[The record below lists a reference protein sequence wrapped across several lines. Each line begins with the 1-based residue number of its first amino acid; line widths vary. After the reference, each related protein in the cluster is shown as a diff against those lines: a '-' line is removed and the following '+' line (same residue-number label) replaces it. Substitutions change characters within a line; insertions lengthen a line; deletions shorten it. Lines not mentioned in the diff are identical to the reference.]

1 MSEFN
6 PKDCPIGI
14 TNEKNVEKLGIR
26 FDIMMQRL
34 DEKMDEMKN
43 DIASLSKKIDKNSS
57 EMDKRFDT
65 MEEKFETKL
74 EEVKRSVPDTVDEK
88 IENYKNKQSGK
99 LVRWLFSGVIGGVF
113 IALATSIVTAWV
125 KLRLGL

>member
-6 PKDCPIGI
+6 PKDCPVGI
-14 TNEKNVEKLGIR
+14 TNEKNVEKLGVR

-43 DIASLSKKIDKNSS
+43 DIASLSKKIDKNSID
-57 EMDKRFDT
+57 MDKRFDA

-74 EEVKRSVPDTVDEK
+74 EEVKRNVPETVDKK
-88 IENYKNKQSGK
+88 IEDYKNKQSGK
-99 LVRWLFSGVIGGVF
+99 LVRWFFGGVVSSIF
-113 IALATSIVTAWV
+113 IALATSWV
-125 KLRLGL
+125 KMGLGL